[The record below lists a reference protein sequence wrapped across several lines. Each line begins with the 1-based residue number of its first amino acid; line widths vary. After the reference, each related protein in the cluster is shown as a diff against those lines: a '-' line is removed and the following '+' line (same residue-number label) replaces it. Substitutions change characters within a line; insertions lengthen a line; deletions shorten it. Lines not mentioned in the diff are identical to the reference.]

1 MEYCGKGWQI
11 ENIDT
16 GQICFLQAFQW
27 SCVIL
32 FGRVF
37 SAARG
42 RPASG
47 GLGAAIWMEWS
58 HYSRWTNSTAT
69 LAVIR
74 GEPSPVLIFV
84 RPCRPQPPFQTV
96 LAAGRQGSSR
106 PQVSYTW
113 CGAALTTWAGSLGQL
128 NNNIELAAM
137 QRNHNIFYDITSSAL
152 HSIIWYY
159 NYKNVLK
166 AYGIKKTEEMRS
178 VAENL

>member
-1 MEYCGKGWQI
+1 MTNRKHWYRTNLLPPGFSDPAWSCLAVS
-11 ENIDT
+11 
-16 GQICFLQAFQW
+16 FLQHVVVQPLGVLEQPSGW
-27 SCVIL
+27 S
-32 FGRVF
+32 G
-37 SAARG
+37 
-42 RPASG
+42 P
-47 GLGAAIWMEWS
+47 

-159 NYKNVLK
+159 NYNNVLK
-166 AYGIKKTEEMRS
+166 AYGIKKKEGMRS

>member
-1 MEYCGKGWQI
+1 MEYCGKVWQI

-16 GQICFLQAFQW
+16 GQICFLQAFSDPGW
-27 SCVIL
+27 SCLAVSFL
-32 FGRVF
+32 QHVVVQPLGVLEQ
-37 SAARG
+37 
-42 RPASG
+42 PSG
-47 GLGAAIWMEWS
+47 WS
-58 HYSRWTNSTAT
+58 GPHYSRWTNSTAK

-137 QRNHNIFYDITSSAL
+137 QRNHSIFTISL
-152 HSIIWYY
+152 
-159 NYKNVLK
+159 VLPC
-166 AYGIKKTEEMRS
+166 IS
-178 VAENL
+178 